1 MKKRGSRSMNH
12 YMIRLNLI
20 GIFCLFLLI
29 TPQQILSADFTSK
42 GLWLGIV
49 NKGVEYHLGGRP
61 VDFNPESVG
70 LPRKF
75 IVDFSSK
82 MIRPTKD
89 SVVQKRSK
97 IMQIKHIEN
106 KVILQGVNDGVEG
119 VNDGIGWSM
128 SISKKTGKFV
138 ISASGDRVGYIVF
151 GICRRK

>member
-1 MKKRGSRSMNH
+1 MNQ
-12 YMIRLNLI
+12 YITRFNLI
-20 GIFCLFLLI
+20 GILFLLLSI
-29 TPQQILSADFTSK
+29 APQQLLSADFNSK
-42 GLWLGIV
+42 GLWLGMV
-49 NKGVEYHLGGRP
+49 HKGVEYHLNGKP

-75 IVDFSSK
+75 IIDFNSK
-82 MIRPTKD
+82 MISPTKE
-89 SVVQKRSK
+89 SVVRKRSK
-97 IMQIKHIEN
+97 IERIKHIEN

-138 ISASGDRVGYIVF
+138 ITASGDKVGYIVF